1 MKQSRSLIFLTT
13 KSSVSSRWMPWELGY
28 FDGFNSNVAILPV
41 VPEGG
46 ALDFDREEYLQLYP
60 KVDVVDVTG
69 KPSLHVNRSRRL
81 EYAEHKSFDRW
92 RSESEKLRPQF

>member
-1 MKQSRSLIFLTT
+1 MRACDSLLYLCSQASQRSRL
-13 KSSVSSRWMPWELGY
+13 MPWKFGY
-28 FDGFNSNVAILPV
+28 VDGFNGNVAILPV
-41 VPEGG
+41 LHEGG

-69 KPSLHVNRSRRL
+69 NPSLHVNGLRRP
-81 EYAEHKSFDRW
+81 EQAEHKSFDRW